1 MAKPIDIPKPV
12 VCEDC
17 GKIIQ
22 PDPSGIVTKCVWRDG
37 KTLCFECNKRAA
49 RGASK

>member
-1 MAKPIDIPKPV
+1 MAKPIDIQKPV
-12 VCEDC
+12 VCEEC

-22 PDPSGIVTKCVWRDG
+22 PDQSGIVTKCVWRDG

-49 RGASK
+49 RMASK